1 MSRFWMITTP
11 LAAELA
17 EDGRSVIELLRSD
30 ASPAE
35 KSAPAFAFVY
45 AACERSLSYH
55 FREPLVELKVG
66 RMTRKTLDVAL
77 DFALK
82 GIRRTMKS
90 ILFGMDDVQ
99 LRGVAD
105 AIEHRLYPDPHG

>member
-1 MSRFWMITTP
+1 MSRSWMLTTP
-11 LAAELA
+11 LSNELA
-17 EDGRSVIELLRSD
+17 TEGRAVIEQLRSD
-30 ASPAE
+30 ATTKE
-35 KSAPAFAFVY
+35 KSAQAFAFVY
-45 AACERSLSYH
+45 AATEQSLTHH

-66 RMTRKTLDVAL
+66 LMTRKTLDVAL
-77 DFALK
+77 DLALK

-90 ILFGMDDVQ
+90 ILFGMDDAQ